1 MLCQSRHIFW
11 FIVLSFIGVATSQ
24 VALNPDAIGAEETL
38 QILKDE
44 QKLVLTGEISKALG
58 TYDDHLKGAVEYL
71 LCGPGGKEYESII
84 VINSS
89 AQEVHDAMLKLGVER
104 GSPPMYDEEKDE
116 MIGATGT
123 SVLVFVEWEANG
135 EIKRV
140 RGEDLLQ
147 NTHTQKPMKHVAWV
161 FSGSREIPDLDSED
175 EDAMIPQAFV
185 GNDIVAL
192 NYIDGSALFQC
203 PIPSEE
209 SPYKKNAEV
218 LPPLGTS
225 VKVTLEVNLKMQ
237 RYILISGKVQGVGFR
252 HFTRQNAMRL
262 GIHGYAKNL
271 PNGKVEVVAEGDKA
285 TLDEFVK
292 VLWKGPPASRV
303 EDVKVEARPHSGE
316 YTSFGIKY

>member
-1 MLCQSRHIFW
+1 MLRKFQHIFCLIAVN
-11 FIVLSFIGVATSQ
+11 FIWVAASQ
-24 VALNPDAIGAEETL
+24 GGEHL
-38 QILKDE
+38 QILEDE
-44 QKLVLTGEISKALG
+44 QKIVLAGEISKALG
-58 TYDDHLKGAVEYL
+58 TYDEHLQGAVEYL

-84 VINSS
+84 VLNSS
-89 AQEVHDAMLKLGVER
+89 AQEIHDAMLKLGVKR
-104 GSPPMYDEEKDE
+104 GTPPMYDEEKDA

-123 SVLVFVEWEANG
+123 RVLVFVEWESNG
-135 EIKRV
+135 ETKRV
-140 RGEDLLQ
+140 RGEDLLH
-147 NTHTQKPMKHVAWV
+147 NTQTQKPMQHVTWI

-175 EDAMIPQAFV
+175 EEAMIPQAFI
-185 GNDIVAL
+185 GNDIIAL
-192 NYIDGSALFQC
+192 NYVDGSALFQS

-218 LPPLGTS
+218 LPPLGTA
-225 VKVTLEVNLKMQ
+225 VKVTIEVNQKMQ

-262 GIHGYAKNL
+262 GVRGYAKNL

-292 VLWKGPPASRV
+292 ILWKGPPASRV

-316 YTSFGIKY
+316 YTSFGVKY

>member
-1 MLCQSRHIFW
+1 MLRQFRHISCLIAVSLIW
-11 FIVLSFIGVATSQ
+11 VVTSQ
-24 VALNPDAIGAEETL
+24 GGEHL
-38 QILKDE
+38 QILEDE

-58 TYDDHLKGAVEYL
+58 TYDEHLKGAVEYL

-84 VINSS
+84 VVNSS
-89 AQEVHDAMLKLGVER
+89 AQEIYDAMLKLGVER
-104 GSPPMYDEEKDE
+104 GTPPMYDEEKDE

-123 SVLVFVEWEANG
+123 DVLVFVEWETDG
-135 EIKRV
+135 ETKRV

-147 NTHTQKPMKHVAWV
+147 DTRSQKPMQHVAWV

-175 EDAMIPQAFV
+175 EEAMIPQAFV
-185 GNDIVAL
+185 GNDIIAL

-209 SPYKKNAEV
+209 SPYKKNAEM

-225 VKVTLEVNLKMQ
+225 VTVTIEVNSQMQ

-262 GIHGYAKNL
+262 GVHGYAKNL

-292 VLWKGPPASRV
+292 ILWKGPPASRV
-303 EDVKVEARPHSGE
+303 DDVKVEARPHSGE
-316 YTSFGIKY
+316 YTSFGVRF

>member
-1 MLCQSRHIFW
+1 MLLKFQRISCLIAIT
-11 FIVLSFIGVATSQ
+11 FIWVTIGQ
-24 VALNPDAIGAEETL
+24 AEESL

-58 TYDDHLKGAVEYL
+58 TYDEHLQGAVEYL

-84 VINSS
+84 VVNSS
-89 AQEVHDAMLKLGVER
+89 VQEIYDAMLKLDVKR
-104 GSPPMYDEEKDE
+104 GTPPMYDEEKDE

-123 SVLVFVEWEANG
+123 GVLVFVEWESNG
-135 EIKRV
+135 ETKRV
-140 RGEDLLQ
+140 RAEDLLYNMQ
-147 NTHTQKPMKHVAWV
+147 TQKSMQHVAWI
-161 FSGSREIPDLDSED
+161 FSGSREVPDLDSED
-175 EDAMIPQAFV
+175 EDAMIPQAFI
-185 GNDIVAL
+185 GNDIIAL
-192 NYIDGSALFQC
+192 NYVDGSALFQS

-218 LPPLGTS
+218 LPPLGTA
-225 VKVTLEVNLKMQ
+225 VKVTIEVNQKMQ
-237 RYILISGKVQGVGFR
+237 RYILISGVVQGVGFR

-262 GIHGYAKNL
+262 GVRGYAKNL

-292 VLWKGPPASRV
+292 ILWKGPPASRV

-316 YTSFGIKY
+316 YTSFGVKY

>member
-1 MLCQSRHIFW
+1 MLRKLRHIFC
-11 FIVLSFIGVATSQ
+11 FIAASFVWVAASQ
-24 VALNPDAIGAEETL
+24 GGEHL
-38 QILKDE
+38 QILEDE

-58 TYDDHLKGAVEYL
+58 TYDEHLKGAVEYL

-84 VINSS
+84 VVNSS

-104 GSPPMYDEEKDE
+104 GTPPMYDEEKDE

-123 SVLVFVEWEANG
+123 NVLVFVEWEANG
-135 EIKRV
+135 ETKRV

-147 NTHTQKPMKHVAWV
+147 DTRTQKPMKHVAWV

-175 EDAMIPQAFV
+175 EEAMIPQAFV

-218 LPPLGTS
+218 LPPLGTP
-225 VKVTLEVNLKMQ
+225 VKVTIEVNSKMQ

-252 HFTRQNAMRL
+252 YFTKQNAIRL
-262 GIHGYAKNL
+262 GLHGYAKNL
-271 PNGKVEVVAEGDKA
+271 PNGKVEVVAEGDIA
-285 TLDEFVK
+285 TLDKFVK
-292 VLWKGPPASRV
+292 ILWKGPSASRV

-316 YTSFGIKY
+316 YTAFGIKY